1 MAKVNTRQG
10 LIKNCLRRLGE
21 PVIEVNV
28 DPDQI
33 EDRVDDALQMYQEF
47 HSDATFRNYYAHEMT
62 QDDVDNQYI
71 TIPESI
77 LYVTKMYQFSSGF
90 GIAGYP
96 MPGMMGMGT
105 MHLGGMPTMG
115 GGCNTG
121 IHGGGMQSFVQM
133 QQYLSLIDTA
143 LRGSPLVDFARR
155 QNRLYVWGDTA
166 EGGGLTSGMGVAIEC
181 YQTVDPT
188 QYSSVY
194 DDMFMKDYLTALI
207 KEQWGQNM
215 SKFEGMQLP
224 GGVTISGRT
233 MLEEAK
239 QEKTELRERM
249 RLEQEVPP
257 EFFVG

>member
-1 MAKVNTRQG
+1 MARVSSRQG
-10 LIKNCLRRLGE
+10 LIDHCLRRLGE

-33 EDRVDDALQMYQEF
+33 EDRVDDAIQLYQEF
-47 HSDATFRNYYAHEMT
+47 HSDATFRNYYSHEMIQT
-62 QDDVDNQYI
+62 DIDNQYI
-71 TIPESI
+71 TLPDSI
-77 LYVTKMYQFSSGF
+77 LYVTKMFRMSSGF
-90 GIAGYP
+90 GLAGYP
-96 MPGMMGMGT
+96 MPGMGVGA
-105 MHLGGMPTMG
+105 MHLGGMPTLG
-115 GGCNTG
+115 GGCQTG
-121 IHGGGMQSFVQM
+121 IYGGLQGMAQLGM
-133 QQYLSLIDTA
+133 YLSLIDTV
-143 LRGSPLVDFARR
+143 LRGSPLIDFARR

-166 EGGGLTSGMGVAIEC
+166 EGGGLTAGMGVAIEC
-181 YQTVDPT
+181 YQTVNPE
-188 QYSSVY
+188 QFPSVY
-194 DDMFMKDYLTALI
+194 DDMFVKDYLTALI

-233 MLEEAK
+233 MLEEAR

>member
-1 MAKVNTRQG
+1 
-10 LIKNCLRRLGE
+10 
-21 PVIEVNV
+21 
-28 DPDQI
+28 
-33 EDRVDDALQMYQEF
+33 
-47 HSDATFRNYYAHEMT
+47 
-62 QDDVDNQYI
+62 
-71 TIPESI
+71 
-77 LYVTKMYQFSSGF
+77 
-90 GIAGYP
+90 

-133 QQYLSLIDTA
+133 QQYLNLIDTA
-143 LRGSPLVDFARR
+143 LRGTPLVDFARR

-166 EGGGLTSGMGVAIEC
+166 EGGGLTAGMGVAIEC